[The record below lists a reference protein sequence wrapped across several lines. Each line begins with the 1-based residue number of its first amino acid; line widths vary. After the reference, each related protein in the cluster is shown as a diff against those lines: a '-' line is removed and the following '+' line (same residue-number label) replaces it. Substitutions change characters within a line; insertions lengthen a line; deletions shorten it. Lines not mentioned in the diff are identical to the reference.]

1 MSTPNLIDLSVVE
14 VADHIFQIPV
24 PLPNNPLKVLNSYLI
39 RDGSR
44 SLLIDTGFRLD
55 ACRGTLLAGLKKL
68 GQDPSD
74 MDIFVTHL
82 HADHAG
88 LAPEL
93 VGPEHT
99 IYVSEPDYGPL
110 ADRDILDAHWRGN
123 TTMFRQS
130 ALPESIVSV
139 MDAAN
144 PAIAYAAIPSR
155 EKYTPVKTGQVITI
169 AGYHL
174 QCILTPGHTPGH
186 MCLWDEKTGIM
197 FTGDHVLFDIT
208 PNITTWPFVRDSLGD
223 YLDSLHA
230 IAQYP
235 VTLALPGHRG
245 SGCFRQ
251 RVQELISHH
260 QLRLEEV
267 LSLVTETPGC
277 TTYDIAGKM
286 VWSIRASNWEDFPA
300 AQKIFAV
307 GECQSH
313 LEYLLNRELIRYETD
328 GIVHRYY
335 PLIH

>member
-1 MSTPNLIDLSVVE
+1 MSIPNQTYLSVRE

-24 PLPNNPLKVLNSYLI
+24 PLPDNPLKVLNSYLI
-39 RDGSR
+39 RDGSH

-55 ACRGTLLAGLKKL
+55 ACREALLAGLKEL

-82 HADHAG
+82 HADHSG

-93 VGPEHT
+93 TGPGHT

-110 ADRDILDAHWRGN
+110 ADRDTLDAHWRGN
-123 TTMFRQS
+123 MTMFRQA
-130 ALPESIVSV
+130 ALPERIVSV
-139 MDAAN
+139 MDAAK
-144 PAIAYAAIPSR
+144 PAIAYAALPGC
-155 EKYTPVKTGQVITI
+155 EKYTPVKDGQVISI

-174 QCILTPGHTPGH
+174 RCILTPGHTPGH
-186 MCLWDEKTGIM
+186 MCLWDEETGIM

-208 PNITTWPFVRDSLGD
+208 PNITTWPFIKDSLGN
-223 YLDSLHA
+223 YLDSLRA
-230 IAQYP
+230 VEQYP

-245 SGCFRQ
+245 SGCFRE

-260 QLRLEEV
+260 QARLNEV
-267 LSLVTETPGC
+267 LSLVTEHPGR

-286 VWSIRASNWEDFPA
+286 VWSIRASSWEKFPA

-313 LEYLLNRELIRYETD
+313 LDHLLNKGLLCYETD
-328 GIVHRYY
+328 GVIRRYY
-335 PLIH
+335 PFIH

>member
-1 MSTPNLIDLSVVE
+1 MPTPSQSGLTVTE

-24 PLPNNPLKVLNSYLI
+24 PLPKNPLKVLNSYLI

-44 SLLIDTGFRLD
+44 SLLIDTGFRLG
-55 ACRGTLLAGLKKL
+55 ACRDALLAGLKAL

-82 HADHAG
+82 HSDHSG

-93 VGPEHT
+93 VGPGHT
-99 IYVSEPDYGPL
+99 IYVSEQDHGPL
-110 ADRDILDAHWRGN
+110 ADLDVLDAHWRGN
-123 TTMFRQS
+123 MTMFRQA

-144 PAIAYAAIPSR
+144 PAIAYAAIPGC
-155 EKYTPVKTGQVITI
+155 EKYTPVKDGHIISI

-208 PNITTWPFVRDSLGD
+208 PNITTWPFVRDSLGN
-223 YLDSLHA
+223 YLDSLRA

-245 SGCFRQ
+245 SGCFHQ
-251 RVQELISHH
+251 RIENLISHH
-260 QLRLEEV
+260 QARLEEV
-267 LSLVTETPGC
+267 LSLVAAYPGS

-286 VWSIRASNWEDFPA
+286 AWSIRASSWEDFPP

-313 LEYLLNRELIRYETD
+313 LEHLLNRGLIQHKTE
-328 GIVHRYY
+328 GIIYRYY
-335 PLIH
+335 PLPH